1 MEAPRSTSTVRS
13 ADTYGIAIA
22 SGAVSGRRVTK
33 NENGFRAA
41 SSPTGRSL
49 GRHYKIPGYG
59 CITKYGWI
67 YLTNSE

>member
-49 GRHYKIPGYG
+49 GRHYKIRLYYK
-59 CITKYGWI
+59 IRLDLSNKLRMTI
-67 YLTNSE
+67 